1 MMRRKCSRC
10 GEMRRAN
17 RVKRNSPKE
26 SMGIVGFGGKIRGG
40 TRGNTEKARRRQRKV
55 SERAKESGAWSLC
68 TDACGYL
75 KKNKKHIYM
84 YMWGGMG
91 VGYICICVLASM
103 FLCVRACL
111 RGHVVCVFDCV
122 LACVHVYLCVCLCT
136 YVCMSTCGHVSCTLT
151 CPMI

>member
-26 SMGIVGFGGKIRGG
+26 SLGIVGFGGKIRGG

-75 KKNKKHIYM
+75 KKTNTYM
-84 YMWGGMG
+84 YMWGG
-91 VGYICICVLASM
+91 GYIY
-103 FLCVRACL
+103 
-111 RGHVVCVFDCV
+111 
-122 LACVHVYLCVCLCT
+122 VYV
-136 YVCMSTCGHVSCTLT
+136 Y
-151 CPMI
+151 